1 MNDIVNL
8 LQNDPLV
15 FVVWAIAAVSLV
27 LLFLFA
33 IYFNFIPAK
42 IASQY
47 RQIRERPIV
56 YFGAIGI
63 LIALLLIVFAMASG
77 PSKQKEE
84 TREAEFKTEG
94 KITAIDSVSK
104 TVTIQQTGSTRA
116 FEFKISEDVKYKQ
129 AWSDKKLSEND
140 LLKGVVIEVT
150 SYEPLESETI
160 SDADNIF
167 RITIFPNPNTL
178 PSDPDNLPKL
188 QLDKEGSK

>member
-42 IASQY
+42 IAREY
-47 RQIRERPIV
+47 RQIRERPII

-63 LIALLLIVFAMASG
+63 LIALLLIVFAIASG
-77 PSKQKEE
+77 SSKQKEE
-84 TREAEFKTEG
+84 TREAKFKTEG
-94 KITAIDSVSK
+94 KITAIDSASK
-104 TVTIQQTGSTRA
+104 TVIIQQTGSTRA
-116 FEFKISEDVKYKQ
+116 FKFKISGDVKYKQ
-129 AWSDKKLSEND
+129 AWSDKTLNEGD
-140 LLKGVVIEVT
+140 LLRGVVIEVT
-150 SYEPLESETI
+150 SYEALESETT
-160 SDADNIF
+160 SGAGNIF
-167 RITIFPNPNTL
+167 QITIFPNLNTL
-178 PSDPDNLPKL
+178 PPDPDNLPKL